1 MAVQAPVRNV
11 SFWAACCIP
20 GVAMYAFTLFFC
32 KLMAYTFLY
41 WLPYYIN
48 SVTIASTKLSP
59 QVGFVILLLWMFK
72 ATPYCV
78 MHVFPVFFLFLYF
91 FCLQA
96 AGNLSVLFDLGGVL
110 GGSIAGFISDQTS
123 ASACTSCAFVI
134 AAIPALFLYQSF
146 GSVSLPMNIG
156 LMMLA
161 GLLIN
166 GPYALITTAVSAD
179 LGTHHSLQGGQGA
192 GHYVPC

>member
-1 MAVQAPVRNV
+1 MDIQFRSPFLLQSC
-11 SFWAACCIP
+11 SF
-20 GVAMYAFTLFFC
+20 YFF
-32 KLMAYTFLY
+32 
-41 WLPYYIN
+41 
-48 SVTIASTKLSP
+48 S
-59 QVGFVILLLWMFK
+59 
-72 ATPYCV
+72 
-78 MHVFPVFFLFLYF
+78 

-134 AAIPALFLYQSF
+134 AAIPALLLYQSF
-146 GSVSLPMNIG
+146 GTVSLPINIG

-161 GLLIN
+161 GLLVN

-179 LGTHHSLQGGQGA
+179 LGTHHSLQGELIQCWPLCA
-192 GHYVPC
+192 MLIS